1 MIVLKALFWGS
12 LGALAWTHAGY
23 PAATAVAARLRPKRV
38 RKDPITPTVTM
49 IVPAYNEEA
58 VIRRRLENLLE
69 LDYPDGRLE
78 IVVTS
83 DASDDRTDE
92 IVAGIAV
99 SEPRISLRRR
109 ERAGKLPGLNRT
121 VAESDSEIV
130 AFTDAN
136 TTWAPDALAK
146 LVRNFADEDVA
157 YVCGRL
163 TLQNADGANREGV
176 YWRYELWLR
185 NSESRLGSIT
195 GGNGSIYAIRRSDY
209 AEAPFGHDLSF
220 PPLAVKRGRR
230 AVYEPE
236 AIAYEKP
243 TPESA
248 DEFRRKVRMLP
259 WSWGFLLSGKSMRGV
274 PPLYAVELVSHRHLR
289 YASGALHVVLLGT
302 NVVLVGEGPLYQA
315 ALAAQAAWLALA
327 AAGRLRVPLPGAGIA
342 HYYLLM
348 TTATLA
354 SLARYLR
361 SGASLTWE
369 KAEGT
374 R

>member
-1 MIVLKALFWGS
+1 MLALKALFWGS
-12 LGALAWTHAGY
+12 LGALAWTHVGY
-23 PAATAVAARLRPKRV
+23 PAAAAVTARARTKRV
-38 RKDPITPTVTM
+38 RKREITPRVTL
-49 IVPAYNEEA
+49 IVPAHDEEA
-58 VIRRRLENLLE
+58 VIARRLENLLA
-69 LDYPDGRLE
+69 LDYPADRLE
-78 IVVTS
+78 IVVAS
-83 DASDDRTDE
+83 DASTDRTE
-92 IVAGIAV
+92 AIVEELAARDGRV
-99 SEPRISLRRR
+99 RLMRWPRG
-109 ERAGKLPGLNRT
+109 GKLPALNKT
-121 VAESDSEIV
+121 VAATEGDVV

-136 TTWAPDALAK
+136 TTWAPDVLAK
-146 LVRNFADEDVA
+146 LVRNFADDDVA

-163 TLQNADGANREGV
+163 TLQSPDGANREGV

-185 NSESRLGSIT
+185 ESESRLGSIT

-236 AIAYEKP
+236 AVAFEKP

-259 WSWGFLLSGKSMRGV
+259 WSWGFLLSGGSLRGV
-274 PPLYAVELVSHRHLR
+274 PPLYALELVSHRHLR
-289 YASGALHVVLLGT
+289 YASGVLHVVLLGT
-302 NVVLVGEGPLYQA
+302 NVALLGEGRVYKA
-315 ALAAQAAWLALA
+315 ALGAQAAWLALA
-327 AAGRLRVPLPGAGIA
+327 LAGRLRAPLPGAGIA

-348 TTATLA
+348 TSATIA
-354 SLARYLR
+354 SLVRYLR

>member
-1 MIVLKALFWGS
+1 VLVLKALFWGS

-23 PAATAVAARLRPKRV
+23 PLAASAAARVRPKRV
-38 RKDPITPTVTM
+38 RKAEITPRVTL
-49 IVPAYNEEA
+49 IVPAYNEET
-58 VIRRRLENLLE
+58 VIGRRLENLLA
-69 LDYPDGRLE
+69 LDYPAERLE
-78 IVVTS
+78 IVVSS
-83 DASDDRTDE
+83 DASDDRTDA
-92 IVAGIAV
+92 IVEGVAAR
-99 SEPRISLRRR
+99 EPRVSLLRW
-109 ERAGKLPGLNRT
+109 ERGGKLPGLNKT
-121 VAESDSEIV
+121 VAATEGDVV

-146 LVRNFADEDVA
+146 LVRNFADDDVA

-163 TLQNADGANREGV
+163 TLQMAEGANREGV

-185 NSESRLGSIT
+185 GSESRLGSIT

-209 AEAPFGHDLSF
+209 VEAPFGHDLSF

-236 AIAYEKP
+236 AIAHEKP

-259 WSWGFLLSGKSMRGV
+259 WSWGFLLSGKSLRGV
-274 PPLYAVELVSHRHLR
+274 PPLYALELVSHRHLR

-302 NVVLVGEGPLYQA
+302 NVALVGEGAVYQA
-315 ALAAQAAWLALA
+315 ALGAQAAWLALA
-327 AAGRLRVPLPGAGIA
+327 AAGRLRAPIPGAAIA
-342 HYYLLM
+342 NYYLLM
-348 TTATLA
+348 TSATLV
-354 SLARYLR
+354 SLYHYLR

>member
-1 MIVLKALFWGS
+1 MLILKTLFWGS

-23 PAATAVAARLRPKRV
+23 PLAAAAAGRVRTKRV
-38 RKDPITPTVTM
+38 RKGDIEPTVTL

-58 VIRRRLENLLE
+58 VIGRRLENLLA
-69 LDYPDGRLE
+69 LDYPADKLE
-78 IVVTS
+78 LVVSS
-83 DASDDRTDE
+83 DASDDGTDA
-92 IVAGIAV
+92 IVEEVA
-99 SEPRISLRRR
+99 SRQPRVRLLRWDRG
-109 ERAGKLPGLNRT
+109 GKLPGLDKT
-121 VAESDSEIV
+121 VAATESDVV

-163 TLQNADGANREGV
+163 TLQTGDGANREGV

-185 NSESRLGSIT
+185 ESESRLGSIT

-209 AEAPFGHDLSF
+209 LEAPFGHDLSF

-230 AVYEPE
+230 AVYERE

-259 WSWGFLLSGKSMRGV
+259 WSWGFLLSGRSLRGV
-274 PPLYAVELVSHRHLR
+274 PAVYAIELVSHRHLR

-302 NVVLVGEGPLYQA
+302 NIALVGEGPLYQA
-315 ALAAQAAWLALA
+315 GLAAQAAWLALA
-327 AAGRLRVPLPGAGIA
+327 AGGRLRAPIPGAAIA

-354 SLARYLR
+354 SLVRYLR

>member
-1 MIVLKALFWGS
+1 MIVLKTLFWGS

-23 PAATAVAARLRPKRV
+23 PAAAAVAGRLRPKRV
-38 RKDPITPTVTM
+38 RKDQITPSVTV

-58 VIRRRLENLLE
+58 VIRRRLENLLA
-69 LDYPDGRLE
+69 LDYPADQLE

-83 DASDDRTDE
+83 DASSDRTDE
-92 IVAGIAV
+92 IVGEIAA
-99 SEPRISLRRR
+99 SESRVSLRWR

-146 LVRNFADEDVA
+146 LVRNFADDDIA

-163 TLQNADGANREGV
+163 TLLSPDGANREGI

-185 NSESRLGSIT
+185 DSESRLGSIT
-195 GGNGSIYAIRRSDY
+195 GGNGSIYAIRRTDY

-220 PPLAVKRGRR
+220 PPLAVKRRRR

-236 AIAYEKP
+236 AVAYEKP
-243 TPESA
+243 TPESG
-248 DEFRRKVRMLP
+248 DEYRRKVRMLP
-259 WSWGFLLSGKSMRGV
+259 WSWGFLLSGDSLRGV
-274 PPLYAVELVSHRHLR
+274 PPVYALELVSHRHLR

-302 NVVLVGEGPLYQA
+302 NIALVGEGPVYQA
-315 ALAAQAAWLALA
+315 ALGLQAAWLLLA
-327 AAGRLRVPLPGAGIA
+327 AAGRLRAPIPGAGIA

-354 SLARYLR
+354 SLVRYLR

>member
-23 PAATAVAARLRPKRV
+23 PAAAAVAARLRPKRV
-38 RKDPITPTVTM
+38 RKEQITPSVTL
-49 IVPAYNEEA
+49 IIPAYNEEA

-69 LDYPDGRLE
+69 LDYPPEQLE

-92 IVAGIAV
+92 IVGEIAAG
-99 SEPRISLRRR
+99 EPRVSLRRR

-121 VAESDSEIV
+121 VGESDSEIV

-136 TTWAPDALAK
+136 TTWAPDTLMK
-146 LVRNFADEDVA
+146 LVRNFADDDIA

-163 TLQNADGANREGV
+163 MLLSPDGANREDI

-236 AIAYEKP
+236 AIGYEKP

-248 DEFRRKVRMLP
+248 DEYRRKVRMLP
-259 WSWGFLLSGKSMRGV
+259 WSWGFLLSGNSLRGV
-274 PPLYAVELVSHRHLR
+274 PPVYALELVSHRHLR

-302 NVVLVGEGPLYQA
+302 NIALVGEGPVYQV
-315 ALAAQAAWLALA
+315 ALGLQAAWLLLA
-327 AAGRLRVPLPGAGIA
+327 AAGRLRVPVPGAGIA
-342 HYYLLM
+342 HYYFLM

-354 SLARYLR
+354 SLVRYLR
-361 SGASLTWE
+361 AGASPTWE

>member
-1 MIVLKALFWGS
+1 MGTAGRLQPRGTPTRSTPRTRAGAPSAAASRRSFGFILFTRTRGMRGGLSSPPARPSPGGVGPGGGVVGPGAGVRAVSPRRRRRRPSGLALRVQEPLRPGRRARVRNRQSDPRRVGVPRPRRGDRRRRLRPLLPCIPGYFAAMIVLKALFWGS

-38 RKDPITPTVTM
+38 RKDQITPTVTM

-92 IVAGIAV
+92 IVAGIAE

-121 VAESDSEIV
+121 VAESEREIV

-136 TTWAPDALAK
+136 TTWAPDALTK
-146 LVRNFADEDVA
+146 LVRNFADDDTA

-163 TLQNADGANREGV
+163 TLLSPDGANREGI
-176 YWRYELWLR
+176 YWRYELLLR
-185 NSESRLGSIT
+185 DSESRLGSIT

-220 PPLAVKRGRR
+220 PV
-230 AVYEPE
+230 
-236 AIAYEKP
+236 
-243 TPESA
+243 
-248 DEFRRKVRMLP
+248 
-259 WSWGFLLSGKSMRGV
+259 
-274 PPLYAVELVSHRHLR
+274 
-289 YASGALHVVLLGT
+289 
-302 NVVLVGEGPLYQA
+302 
-315 ALAAQAAWLALA
+315 
-327 AAGRLRVPLPGAGIA
+327 
-342 HYYLLM
+342 
-348 TTATLA
+348 
-354 SLARYLR
+354 
-361 SGASLTWE
+361 
-369 KAEGT
+369 
-374 R
+374 

>member
-1 MIVLKALFWGS
+1 MLVLKALFWGS

-23 PAATAVAARLRPKRV
+23 PAAAAVGARLRPKRV
-38 RKDPITPTVTM
+38 RKGEIAPNVTV

-58 VIRRRLENLLE
+58 VIRRRLENLLA
-69 LDYPDGRLE
+69 LDYPGDVS
-78 IVVTS
+78 IVVSS
-83 DASDDRTDE
+83 DASDDRTDD
-92 IVAGIAV
+92 IVEDVAARD
-99 SEPRISLRRR
+99 PRVRLLRW
-109 ERAGKLPGLNRT
+109 ERGGKLPGLNKT
-121 VAESDSEIV
+121 VAVTDGDVV

-146 LVRNFADEDVA
+146 LVRNFADGDVA

-185 NSESRLGSIT
+185 DSESRLGSIT

-236 AIAYEKP
+236 ALAYEKP

-259 WSWGFLLSGKSMRGV
+259 WAWGFLLSGKTLRGV

-302 NVVLVGEGPLYQA
+302 NIVLVREGPLYQA
-315 ALAAQAAWLALA
+315 TLAAQAAWLALA
-327 AAGRLRVPLPGAGIA
+327 AAGRLRVPVPGAGIA

>member
-1 MIVLKALFWGS
+1 MLVLKALFWGS

-23 PAATAVAARLRPKRV
+23 PAAAAVGARLRPKRV
-38 RKDPITPTVTM
+38 RKAEITPRVTV
-49 IVPAYNEEA
+49 IVPAHNEEA
-58 VIRRRLENLLE
+58 VIGRRVENLFA
-69 LDYPDGRLE
+69 LDYPSDRFE
-78 IVVTS
+78 VVVAS
-83 DASDDRTDE
+83 DASTDRTDA
-92 IVAGIAV
+92 IVEEVGARQ
-99 SEPRISLRRR
+99 PRVRLLRHPRG
-109 ERAGKLPGLNRT
+109 GKLPALNKT
-121 VAESDSEIV
+121 VAATEGDVV

-136 TTWAPDALAK
+136 TTWAPDALTK
-146 LVRNFADEDVA
+146 LVRSFADDDVA

-163 TLQNADGANREGV
+163 TLQSPDGANREGV

-185 NSESRLGSIT
+185 ESESRLGSIT

-209 AEAPFGHDLSF
+209 AEVPFGHDLSF

-236 AIAYEKP
+236 AIAFEKP

-259 WSWGFLLSGKSMRGV
+259 WSWGFLLSGDTLRGV
-274 PPLYAVELVSHRHLR
+274 PPLYAAELLSHRHLR
-289 YASGALHVVLLGT
+289 YASGALHIVLLAT
-302 NVVLVGEGPLYQA
+302 NIALVGEGPLYQA
-315 ALAAQAAWLALA
+315 ALAAQGAWLALA
-327 AAGRLRVPLPGAGIA
+327 AAGRFRAPVPGAGIA

-354 SLARYLR
+354 SLVRYLR

>member
-1 MIVLKALFWGS
+1 MIVLKTLFWGS

-23 PAATAVAARLRPKRV
+23 PAAAAVAGRLRPKRV
-38 RKDPITPTVTM
+38 RKDQITPSVTV

-58 VIRRRLENLLE
+58 VIRRRLENLLA
-69 LDYPDGRLE
+69 LDYPADQLE

-83 DASDDRTDE
+83 DASSDRTDE
-92 IVAGIAV
+92 IVGEIAA
-99 SEPRISLRRR
+99 SESRVSLRRR

-146 LVRNFADEDVA
+146 LVRNFADDDIA

-163 TLQNADGANREGV
+163 TLLSPDGANREGI

-185 NSESRLGSIT
+185 DSESRLGSIT
-195 GGNGSIYAIRRSDY
+195 GGNGSIYAIRRTDY

-220 PPLAVKRGRR
+220 PPLAVKRRRR

-236 AIAYEKP
+236 AVAYEKP
-243 TPESA
+243 TPESG
-248 DEFRRKVRMLP
+248 DEYRRKVRMLP
-259 WSWGFLLSGKSMRGV
+259 WSWGFLLSGDSLRGV
-274 PPLYAVELVSHRHLR
+274 PPVYALELVSHRHLR

-302 NVVLVGEGPLYQA
+302 NIALVGEGPVYQA
-315 ALAAQAAWLALA
+315 ALGLQAAWLLLA
-327 AAGRLRVPLPGAGIA
+327 AAGRLRAPIPGAGIA

-354 SLARYLR
+354 SLVRYLR

>member
-12 LGALAWTHAGY
+12 LGALAWTHVGY
-23 PAATAVAARLRPKRV
+23 PTAAAVAGRVRPKRV
-38 RKDPITPTVTM
+38 RKDGITPSVTV

-58 VIRRRLENLLE
+58 VIRRRLENLLA
-69 LDYPDGRLE
+69 LAYPTDRME
-78 IVVTS
+78 IVVSS
-83 DASDDRTDE
+83 DASTDE
-92 IVAGIAV
+92 TDALVEAIGAN
-99 SEPRISLRRR
+99 EPRVSLRRR
-109 ERAGKLPGLNRT
+109 ERAGKLPGLDRT

-146 LVRNFADEDVA
+146 LVRNFADDDVA

-163 TLQNADGANREGV
+163 TLLTPDGANREGI

-185 NSESRLGSIT
+185 DSESRLGSIT

-220 PPLAVKRGRR
+220 PPLAVKHGRR
-230 AVYEPE
+230 AVYESE

-248 DEFRRKVRMLP
+248 DEYRRKVRMLP
-259 WSWGFLLSGKSMRGV
+259 WSWGFLLSGNSLRGV
-274 PPLYAVELVSHRHLR
+274 PRVYALELVSHRHLR

-302 NVVLVGEGPLYQA
+302 NIALLAEGPVYQVT
-315 ALAAQAAWLALA
+315 LGLQAAWLLLA
-327 AAGRLRVPLPGAGIA
+327 AAGRLRAPIPGAGIA

-354 SLARYLR
+354 SLVRYLR

>member
-1 MIVLKALFWGS
+1 MLVLKALFWGS

-23 PAATAVAARLRPKRV
+23 PAAAAAAARLRPRRV
-38 RKDPITPTVTM
+38 RKGEITPSVTVV
-49 IVPAYNEEA
+49 VPAYNEET
-58 VIRRRLENLLE
+58 VIRRRVENLLE
-69 LDYPDGRLE
+69 LDYPAHKLE
-78 IVVTS
+78 IVVSS
-83 DASDDRTDE
+83 DESSDGTDG
-92 IVAGIAV
+92 IVEEVATR
-99 SEPRISLRRR
+99 EPRVRLMRWSRG
-109 ERAGKLPGLNRT
+109 GKLPGLDKT
-121 VAESDSEIV
+121 VSATESDVV

-136 TTWAPDALAK
+136 TTWAPDSLRR

-163 TLQNADGANREGV
+163 TLQAADGANREGV

-185 NSESRLGSIT
+185 DSESRLGSIT

-220 PPLAVKRGRR
+220 PTLAVRRGRR

-236 AIAYEKP
+236 AIAHEKP

-259 WSWGFLLSGKSMRGV
+259 WSWGFILSGKTLRGV

-289 YASGALHVVLLGT
+289 YASGLLHVVLLGT
-302 NVVLVGEGPLYQA
+302 NVALVGEGAVYKA
-315 ALAAQAAWLALA
+315 ALATQGGWLALA
-327 AAGRLRVPLPGAGIA
+327 LAGRFRAPVPGAGIA

-348 TTATLA
+348 TTATIA

>member
-23 PAATAVAARLRPKRV
+23 PAAAAVAARLRPKRV
-38 RKDPITPTVTM
+38 RKEQITPSVTL

-58 VIRRRLENLLE
+58 VIRGRLENLFE
-69 LDYPDGRLE
+69 LDYPPEQLE

-92 IVAGIAV
+92 IVAEIAAG
-99 SEPRISLRRR
+99 EPRVSLRRR

-121 VAESDSEIV
+121 VGESDSEIV

-136 TTWAPDALAK
+136 TTWAPDTLMK
-146 LVRNFADEDVA
+146 LVRNFADDDIA

-163 TLQNADGANREGV
+163 MLLSPGGTNREDI

-220 PPLAVKRGRR
+220 PPLAVQRGRR

-259 WSWGFLLSGKSMRGV
+259 FSWGFVFSGDTLRGQ
-274 PPLYAVELVSHRHLR
+274 PPLYTLELLSHRHLR
-289 YASGALHVVLLGT
+289 YSSGLLHVVLLAA
-302 NVVLVGEGPLYQA
+302 NLPLVGEGPAYQG
-315 ALAAQAAWLALA
+315 ALAAQLAWLALA
-327 AAGRLRVPLPGAGIA
+327 AAGRMRA
-342 HYYLLM
+342 
-348 TTATLA
+348 
-354 SLARYLR
+354 
-361 SGASLTWE
+361 
-369 KAEGT
+369 
-374 R
+374 

>member
-1 MIVLKALFWGS
+1 
-12 LGALAWTHAGY
+12 
-23 PAATAVAARLRPKRV
+23 V
-38 RKDPITPTVTM
+38 RKAEITPVVTL
-49 IVPAYNEEA
+49 IVPAYDEEA
-58 VIRRRLENLLE
+58 VIARRLENLLA
-69 LDYPDGRLE
+69 LDYPAEQLR
-78 IVVTS
+78 IVVSS
-83 DASDDRTDE
+83 DGSDDGTDA
-92 IVAGIAV
+92 IVEEVAARESRV
-99 SEPRISLRRR
+99 TLRRR
-109 ERAGKLPGLNRT
+109 ERAGKLPGLDRS
-121 VAESDSEIV
+121 VAETESDVV

-136 TTWAPDALAK
+136 TTWAPDALRK

-163 TLQNADGANREGV
+163 TLQSPEGANREGV

-185 NSESRLGSIT
+185 GSESRLGSIT

-220 PPLAVKRGRR
+220 PPLAVQRGRR

-259 WSWGFLLSGKSMRGV
+259 FSWGFVFSGDTLRGQ
-274 PPLYAVELVSHRHLR
+274 PPLYTLELLSHRHLR
-289 YASGALHVVLLGT
+289 YASGLLHVVLLAT
-302 NVVLVGEGPLYQA
+302 NLALVGEGLVYEA
-315 ALAAQAAWLALA
+315 ALAAQLAWLALA
-327 AAGRLRVPLPGAGIA
+327 AAGRLRAPVPGAGIA

-348 TTATLA
+348 TTATIA

-361 SGASLTWE
+361 GGASWTWE

>member
-23 PAATAVAARLRPKRV
+23 PAAAAVAARLRPKRV
-38 RKDPITPTVTM
+38 RKDQITPSVTV

-58 VIRRRLENLLE
+58 VIRRRLENLLDLE
-69 LDYPDGRLE
+69 YPAEQLE

-83 DASDDRTDE
+83 DASSDRTDE
-92 IVAGIAV
+92 IVAEIAAN
-99 SEPRISLRRR
+99 EPRVSLRRR

-136 TTWAPDALAK
+136 TTWAPEALTK
-146 LVRNFADEDVA
+146 LVRNFADNDIA

-163 TLQNADGANREGV
+163 SLLSPDGANREGI

-185 NSESRLGSIT
+185 DSESQLGSIT
-195 GGNGSIYAIRRSDY
+195 GGNGSIYAIRHSDY
-209 AEAPFGHDLSF
+209 AQAPFGHDLSF

-236 AIAYEKP
+236 AVAYEKP
-243 TPESA
+243 TPESG
-248 DEFRRKVRMLP
+248 DEYRRKVRMLP
-259 WSWGFLLSGKSMRGV
+259 WSWGFLLSGNPLRGV
-274 PPLYAVELVSHRHLR
+274 PPLYALELVSHRHLR

-302 NVVLVGEGPLYQA
+302 NIALVGEGPVYQV
-315 ALAAQAAWLALA
+315 ALGLQGAWLLLA
-327 AAGRLRVPLPGAGIA
+327 AAGRLRAPIPGAGIA

-354 SLARYLR
+354 SLVRYLR

>member
-23 PAATAVAARLRPKRV
+23 PAAAAAAARLRPRRV
-38 RKDPITPTVTM
+38 RKREITPSVTV

-69 LDYPDGRLE
+69 LDYPVDKLE

-83 DASDDRTDE
+83 DASDDGTDA
-92 IVAGIAV
+92 IVDELAQQD
-99 SEPRISLRRR
+99 PRVRLRRR

-136 TTWAPDALAK
+136 TTWAPDALSK
-146 LVRNFADEDVA
+146 LVRNFADDDVA

-163 TLQNADGANREGV
+163 TLLSPDGANREGV

-185 NSESRLGSIT
+185 GSESQLGSIT

-209 AEAPFGHDLSF
+209 ADAPYGHDLSF
-220 PPLAVKRGRR
+220 PPLAVRAGRR

-236 AIAYEKP
+236 AVAHEKP

-248 DEFRRKVRMLP
+248 DEYRRKVRMLP
-259 WSWGFLLSGKSMRGV
+259 WSWGFLLSGRSLRGV
-274 PPLYAVELVSHRHLR
+274 PPLYALELVSHRHLR

-302 NVVLVGEGPLYQA
+302 NIALVGEGPVYQA
-315 ALAAQAAWLALA
+315 ALGAQAAWLALA
-327 AAGRLRVPLPGAGIA
+327 AAGRLRAPLPGAGIA

-354 SLARYLR
+354 SLFRYLR

>member
-38 RKDPITPTVTM
+38 RKDQITPSVTM

-69 LDYPDGRLE
+69 LDYPDDRLE

-92 IVAGIAV
+92 IVAGIAE

-121 VAESDSEIV
+121 VAESESEIV

-136 TTWAPDALAK
+136 TTWTPDALTK
-146 LVRNFADEDVA
+146 LVRNFADDDIA

-163 TLQNADGANREGV
+163 TLLSPDGANREGI

-185 NSESRLGSIT
+185 DSESRLGSIT

-220 PPLAVKRGRR
+220 PVLAVKRGRR
-230 AVYEPE
+230 AVYEPD

-259 WSWGFLLSGKSMRGV
+259 WSWGFLLSGNSLRGV
-274 PPLYAVELVSHRHLR
+274 PPLYALELVSHRHLR
-289 YASGALHVVLLGT
+289 YASGAFHVVLLGT
-302 NVVLVGEGPLYQA
+302 NIALLGEGPVYEA

-327 AAGRLRVPLPGAGIA
+327 AAGRFRAPIPGAGIA

-354 SLARYLR
+354 SLVRYLR

>member
-1 MIVLKALFWGS
+1 MIVHTALFWGS
-12 LGALAWTHAGY
+12 LGALAWTHVGY
-23 PAATAVAARLRPKRV
+23 PTAAAVAGRVRPKRV
-38 RKDPITPTVTM
+38 RKDEITPSVTV

-58 VIRRRLENLLE
+58 VIRRRLENLLA
-69 LDYPDGRLE
+69 LDYPADRME
-78 IVVTS
+78 IVVSS
-83 DASDDRTDE
+83 DASSDETDA
-92 IVAGIAV
+92 IVEAV
-99 SEPRISLRRR
+99 AANEPRVLLRRR
-109 ERAGKLPGLNRT
+109 ERAGKLPGLNRS
-121 VAESDSEIV
+121 VAESDRDIV

-146 LVRNFADEDVA
+146 LVRNFADDDVA

-163 TLQNADGANREGV
+163 TLLSADGANREGI

-185 NSESRLGSIT
+185 DSESRLGSIT

-220 PPLAVKRGRR
+220 PPLAVKHGRR
-230 AVYEPE
+230 AVYERE
-236 AIAYEKP
+236 AVAYEKP
-243 TPESA
+243 TPESG
-248 DEFRRKVRMLP
+248 DEYRRKVRMLP
-259 WSWGFLLSGKSMRGV
+259 WSWGFLLSGNSLRGV
-274 PPLYAVELVSHRHLR
+274 PPVYALELVSHRHLR
-289 YASGALHVVLLGT
+289 YASGALHVVLLGA
-302 NVVLVGEGPLYQA
+302 NIALVREGPVYQV
-315 ALAAQAAWLALA
+315 ALGIQAAWLLLA
-327 AAGRLRVPLPGAGIA
+327 AAGRLRAPIPGAGIA

-354 SLARYLR
+354 SLVRYLR

>member
-38 RKDPITPTVTM
+38 RKDQITPSVTM

-69 LDYPDGRLE
+69 LDYPDDRLE

-92 IVAGIAV
+92 IVAGIAE

-121 VAESDSEIV
+121 VAESESEIV

-136 TTWAPDALAK
+136 TTWTSDALTK
-146 LVRNFADEDVA
+146 LVRNFADDDIA

-163 TLQNADGANREGV
+163 TLLSPDGANREGI

-185 NSESRLGSIT
+185 DSESRLGSIT

-220 PPLAVKRGRR
+220 PVLAVKRGRR
-230 AVYEPE
+230 AVYEPD

-259 WSWGFLLSGKSMRGV
+259 WSWGFLLSGNSLRGV
-274 PPLYAVELVSHRHLR
+274 PPLYALELVSHRHLR

-302 NVVLVGEGPLYQA
+302 NIALLGEGPVYQA

-327 AAGRLRVPLPGAGIA
+327 AAGRFRAPIPGAGIA

-354 SLARYLR
+354 SLVRYLR